1 MSFCSVS
8 GLARAATISGH
19 ATRSQGPADG
29 PDEFLFFCL
38 CDLCVCGCHMVSL
51 IFALP
56 GREWWKWLRRELEC
70 DGTFVSL
77 ISLKAQNIW
86 DPKIQDHWTARM
98 ESIDV
103 NRTYWSYCAILCHV
117 CVRLADA
124 TVINSQVCFPV
135 TVFRIRLNSKQGKG
149 SDQPF
154 LWESLLMLR
163 ARARARVASCYHVVS
178 CCIQSI
184 QK

>member
-29 PDEFLFFCL
+29 PDEFLFFVFVIFVCVGVTWCHWSLL
-38 CDLCVCGCHMVSL
+38 CRKGMMKMTQARVGMRWNLRVSHL
-51 IFALP
+51 S
-56 GREWWKWLRRELEC
+56 ESSKYH
-70 DGTFVSL
+70 
-77 ISLKAQNIW
+77 
-86 DPKIQDHWTARM
+86 PKIQDHWTARM

-103 NRTYWSYCAILCHV
+103 NRTYWSYCAILRHV